1 MSNLILAERYLNSFV
16 RNVVQDKVGFALE
29 QVVVMGDYLLKPG
42 FFRQVLNNP
51 KVSYEHKKTL
61 LMKVAKELAVDV
73 LVLNLY
79 ALLLKKNRFNIVDS
93 IVNQAN
99 QMVALLSGQLE
110 VDVTVPI
117 VFNKA
122 DLEEIQNMIELSVH
136 KKVSFNVLEDKN
148 LIGGFKA
155 RAGFLVFDG
164 TVENSLDK
172 LAVSLH

>member
-1 MSNLILAERYLNSFV
+1 
-16 RNVVQDKVGFALE
+16 
-29 QVVVMGDYLLKPG
+29 
-42 FFRQVLNNP
+42 
-51 KVSYEHKKTL
+51 
-61 LMKVAKELAVDV
+61 
-73 LVLNLY
+73 
-79 ALLLKKNRFNIVDS
+79 
-93 IVNQAN
+93 
-99 QMVALLSGQLE
+99 
-110 VDVTVPI
+110 VTVPI

-155 RAGFLVFDG
+155 RVGFLVFDG